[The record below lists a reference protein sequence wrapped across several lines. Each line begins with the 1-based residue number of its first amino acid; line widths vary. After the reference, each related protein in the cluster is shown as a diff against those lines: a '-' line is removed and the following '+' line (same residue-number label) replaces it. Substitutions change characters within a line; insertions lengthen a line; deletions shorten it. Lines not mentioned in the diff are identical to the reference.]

1 MKSGRPKLPPEKR
14 RITYAVTVL
23 PEHIDFIKKHEI
35 VSSRIWDEGIKIF
48 RRFIIEKERG
58 EEFDKYWKMVY
69 PKLLSLLPE
78 KISQITNSKQT
89 TVQFNPISK
98 ETYLEHKKIEYKNIY
113 AVYAGLPDNPFEK
126 VELTP
131 ELLLKRLKESFKEV
145 NKKSNY

>member
-23 PEHIDFIKKHEI
+23 PEQIDFIKKHEI

-78 KISQITNSKQT
+78 KISQITNCKGIT
-89 TVQFNPISK
+89 IEFNPISK
-98 ETYLEHKKIEYKNIY
+98 ENI
-113 AVYAGLPDNPFEK
+113 PR
-126 VELTP
+126 T
-131 ELLLKRLKESFKEV
+131 
-145 NKKSNY
+145 